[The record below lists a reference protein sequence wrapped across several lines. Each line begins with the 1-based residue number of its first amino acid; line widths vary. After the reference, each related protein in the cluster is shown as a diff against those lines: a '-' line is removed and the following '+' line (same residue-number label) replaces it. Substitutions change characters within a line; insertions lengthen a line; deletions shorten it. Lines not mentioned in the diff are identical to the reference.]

1 MLTLSQRKVGKRA
14 TKSVMGL
21 QTSRKPTGESPFS
34 LTYRMEAI
42 IPIEI
47 GMPTIQIDIPNKAN
61 VEATTKGL
69 DTTDELR
76 EAVVVRI
83 ASYQQRLENL
93 HNRWVKRNTFKAGE
107 LVLRRVFENTA
118 NPSDEKFQANL
129 EGPYIVVQVGTVGS
143 YALRKLDG
151 TVVPGCGTPCILRSI
166 INSVFF
172 EEIIINKI
180 LSFTHFLLKPTVA
193 SF

>member
-1 MLTLSQRKVGKRA
+1 M
-14 TKSVMGL
+14 
-21 QTSRKPTGESPFS
+21 GESPFA

-61 VEATTKGL
+61 VEATTKGI

-118 NPSDEKFQANL
+118 NPSDEKFRANL
-129 EGPYIVVQVGTVGS
+129 EG
-143 YALRKLDG
+143 
-151 TVVPGCGTPCILRSI
+151 
-166 INSVFF
+166 NSRVLCVK
-172 EEIIINKI
+172 KI
-180 LSFTHFLLKPTVA
+180 RRDCCSRMWNAMHLKKYYQ
-193 SF
+193 